1 MRPAFRKAPG
11 VRFAG
16 RRLTNIA
23 LIRECLMPDESDTLR
38 RSTAEFV
45 RLLKQHDRRI
55 ASFIFALVSNWSD
68 AEDLL
73 QETSV
78 RLWEQFDEYRPG
90 ADFGAWACTI
100 ARYMVMAYRKK
111 QQRNR
116 LQLSSD
122 VIEKVA
128 LELDAAAAEQNDRLR
143 ALAACLKKCDG
154 RSRKLLRLCYEK
166 NAQIKNIAERL
177 GRSITGLYMALSR
190 LRKALY
196 DCVENEL
203 QRNAAE

>member
-1 MRPAFRKAPG
+1 MTDKSELQG
-11 VRFAG
+11 HS
-16 RRLTNIA
+16 T
-23 LIRECLMPDESDTLR
+23 SD
-38 RSTAEFV
+38 FV

-55 ASFIFALVSNWSD
+55 SSFIFALVSNWSD
-68 AEDLL
+68 AEDLI

-78 RLWEQFDEYRPG
+78 RLWEQFHEYRPG

-116 LQLSSD
+116 LQLSPE

-128 LELDAAAAEQNDRLR
+128 SELDSAAAEQSDRLR
-143 ALAACLKKCDG
+143 ALGSCLQKCDAG
-154 RSRKLLRLCYEK
+154 SRNLLRLCYRK
-166 NAQIKNIAERL
+166 NAQIKNVAERM
-177 GRSITGLYMALSR
+177 GRSITGVYMALSR
-190 LRKALY
+190 LRRALY

-203 QRNAAE
+203 RRSSAE